1 MDRYPSCKL
10 LVFLLLLLGLMGG
23 FGCAGTGEKALTSQP
38 AASLVITP
46 ISGPA
51 ASPIIIRGSGF
62 VPGEKI
68 EVLVEIDGVPT
79 ELGEKPMVKE
89 ANEAGAFKTESGI
102 PMTAKPGVYSVKA
115 VGDRGTTAVAPLEVE
130 PKPEK
135 KK

>member
-1 MDRYPSCKL
+1 MYRYPSCKL
-10 LVFLLLLLGLMGG
+10 PVFSLLLLGLAGG
-23 FGCAGTGEKALTSQP
+23 FGCAGMGEKASSSQP

-46 ISGPA
+46 VSGPA
-51 ASPIIIRGSGF
+51 ASPITIRGSGF

-79 ELGEKPMVKE
+79 ELGEKPVIKE
-89 ANEAGAFKTESGI
+89 ANEAGAFKTVSGI
-102 PMTAKPGVYSVKA
+102 PMTAKPGIYSVKA